1 MSQLSA
7 ATSGYERRAFG
18 RRETRLP
25 AIVRINHRT
34 TVSCT
39 VRDVSE
45 GGALLEFSE
54 AVELPARIRLAMD
67 SSPNDI
73 ICDVRHKRGKLA
85 GVQFTGGNLTIALRH
100 IVDPADPATR
110 LPEGLPTVQTEN
122 DCQRSKDLAELVA
135 RLRRS
140 LVALA
145 AANLAVKNDA
155 IPRDIS
161 VMLVSVARE
170 QIVAT
175 EAASGGVL
183 IELSEFAALVEA
195 LSSQRPAS

>member
-85 GVQFTGGNLTIALRH
+85 GVQFSSGNLAIALRH

-110 LPEGLPTVQTEN
+110 LPDGFPTERS
-122 DCQRSKDLAELVA
+122 DAGPQRSQDLAELVA

-145 AANLAVKNDA
+145 AANLAVKDDA

-161 VMLVSVARE
+161 VMLASVARE
-170 QIVAT
+170 QMAAT
-175 EAASGGVL
+175 EAAAGGSL
-183 IELSEFAALVEA
+183 NELSEFAALVDA
-195 LSSQRPAS
+195 LSSHRPA